1 MLLYGKYS
9 DKSVL
14 MITNWDKY
22 PFCDWCA
29 DVLMWEIFSNISFFT
44 NRNKSGKCSL
54 LLKNAYQY
62 LFWEIFS
69 EFQSVR
75 KIFN

>member
-22 PFCDWCA
+22 PFCEWCG
-29 DVLMWEIFSNISFFT
+29 DVLMWEIFSNISLFT
-44 NRNKSGKCSL
+44 NRNKSGKCS
-54 LLKNAYQY
+54 Y
-62 LFWEIFS
+62 F
-69 EFQSVR
+69 
-75 KIFN
+75 